1 MYAKQWP
8 ELKAIPN
15 ETVYQVRKEI
25 SRECF
30 AGEYYI
36 YFSDRNNSWGKNS
49 QKNPPKQISFAVSND
64 KFNSNI

>member
-36 YFSDRNNSWGKNS
+36 YFSDRNNSWGKKFS
-49 QKNPPKQISFAVSND
+49 KKLTQTDKLSSF
-64 KFNSNI
+64 KL